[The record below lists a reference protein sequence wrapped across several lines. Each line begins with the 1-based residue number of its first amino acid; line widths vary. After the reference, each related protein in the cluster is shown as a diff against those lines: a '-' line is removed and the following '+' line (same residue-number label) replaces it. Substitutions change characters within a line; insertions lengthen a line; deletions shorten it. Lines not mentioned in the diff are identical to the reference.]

1 MENKDGDLDTKLRGR
16 RDTWLVRSGFFI
28 EPNLDSSLNQKKEAG
43 NIQPL
48 FS

>member
-1 MENKDGDLDTKLRGR
+1 MERFATVLFA
-16 RDTWLVRSGFFI
+16 VI
-28 EPNLDSSLNQKKEAG
+28 SSLSIKKEAG